1 MEKYNKL
8 LSNITKLV
16 EKGLFNSRDIK
27 NELENLLKSK
37 METMVSKLNFITR
50 EEFEVQKKIIEKLQK
65 KVNQKK
71 IKKNYKGSEIL
82 TLSPFRGLLL
92 KIILP
97 PCE

>member
-71 IKKNYKGSEIL
+71 NKKKL
-82 TLSPFRGLLL
+82 
-92 KIILP
+92 
-97 PCE
+97 

>member
-50 EEFEVQKKIIEKLQK
+50 
-65 KVNQKK
+65 
-71 IKKNYKGSEIL
+71 
-82 TLSPFRGLLL
+82 
-92 KIILP
+92 
-97 PCE
+97 